1 MPDPAHCDL
10 ALWLPAPPFGYCT
23 KLPNATSHDRSL
35 APIDPSAI
43 AAAARALKH
52 GELVLLPT
60 ETVYGVAASASS
72 PAALAALD
80 RLQTAAGHPRTQSTP
95 RTWHAPSPQ
104 AVISAC
110 GISAPVHLRALDR
123 LTPGPVR
130 LLIPLEPTDLAR
142 ALQSL
147 GLTRGIIDES
157 GELALRVPDHAMTR
171 RVLED
176 AGVPIVMERVS
187 ALGLGSGRELP
198 ATFRDHPPAGVA
210 HALDDGP
217 TRYGRPSATVRLTA
231 PGGYSILA
239 EGAWDART
247 IDRRMERLVLFVCTG
262 NTCRSPMAEAIA
274 RGLYARQERA
284 KIPMRFLS
292 AGVGATDGMAYS
304 PETADAVR
312 SVGHEMGPGRSRA
325 LTPELVRDAEVVYA
339 MTRSHVRAVLE
350 LDPSALGRVFT
361 IDPSGGD
368 IQDPIGGPATVYRDT
383 AERLSSLLAA
393 RLAEL
398 ERGA

>member
-1 MPDPAHCDL
+1 M
-10 ALWLPAPPFGYCT
+10 
-23 KLPNATSHDRSL
+23 PNATSHDRSH
-35 APIDPSAI
+35 APIDPASI
-43 AAAARALKH
+43 AAAARALAQ
-52 GELVLLPT
+52 GELVILPT

-80 RLQTAAGHPRTQSTP
+80 ELEAAAGHQRPQSTP

-130 LLIPLEPTDLAR
+130 LLIPLDPASLAR
-142 ALQSL
+142 AVESL
-147 GLTRGIIDES
+147 GVTPGILDES
-157 GELALRVPDHAMTR
+157 GELAVRVPDHAVTR

-176 AGVPIVMERVS
+176 AGVPIVMQRVS
-187 ALGLGSGRELP
+187 ALAMGTGRELP
-198 ATFRDHPPAGVA
+198 ASYRDQPPAGVA
-210 HALDDGP
+210 RALDDGP
-217 TRYGRPSATVRLTA
+217 TRYGRPSATVRLT
-231 PGGYSILA
+231 PQGGYAIVA
-239 EGAWDART
+239 EGAWDTRT

-274 RGLYARQERA
+274 RGLYQRQERA

-292 AGVGATDGMAYS
+292 AGVSASDGMAYS

-312 SVGHEMGPGRSRA
+312 SVGHEMTPGRSRA
-325 LTPELVRDAEVVYA
+325 LTPELIRDAEVVYA
-339 MTRSHVRAVLE
+339 MTRAHVRGVLE

-368 IQDPIGGPATVYRDT
+368 IQDPIGGPASVYRET
-383 AERLSSLLAA
+383 AERLSSLIAA

-398 ERGA
+398 ERGV